1 MHWKVW
7 RKSVLKNVAI
17 LFTVIVSIS
26 SNQYFINENLDY
38 INLYNTSF
46 ENHNSEEQSEE
57 YLFFCNGVPCQN
69 HDIKS
74 VIKEI
79 TNEGRYIYFEPEEL
93 AQLDFS
99 TLEDWQIIKYSFE
112 ELNELDVMPEDCTQ
126 SSVDDGTCGFGIRKE
141 IEFVEYR
148 VTNDPPLLKGI
159 DMNPYTDVLHL
170 EINPP
175 FIESG
180 YSLSSFGCK
189 VQILENDILLHT
201 YTQTV
206 NELNC
211 YFNIPNELQ
220 GDTYH
225 LEIFTFVVFENTQT
239 GQFKEIFRFMAEVG
253 TND

>member
-1 MHWKVW
+1 MF
-7 RKSVLKNVAI
+7 KNI
-17 LFTVIVSIS
+17 FLIFSLFASLSIPNLLDDIGNVSLLDD
-26 SNQYFINENLDY
+26 INNDTLG
-38 INLYNTSF
+38 
-46 ENHNSEEQSEE
+46 NHDASGDEDED

-69 HDIKS
+69 HDIKT

-79 TNEGRYIYFEPEEL
+79 TNEGRYVYFEPEEL

-99 TLEDWQIIKYSFE
+99 TLEDWQIIRYSVE
-112 ELNELDVMPEDCTQ
+112 ELNELDIMPEDCTQ
-126 SSVDDGTCGFGIRKE
+126 RSVDDGTCGFGIRKE

-159 DMNPYTDVLHL
+159 DMNPHTDVLHL

-180 YSLSSFGCK
+180 YLLSSFGCK
-189 VQILENDILLHT
+189 VEILENDILLHT

-220 GDTYH
+220 GDIYH

>member
-1 MHWKVW
+1 ML
-7 RKSVLKNVAI
+7 KSAI
-17 LFTVIVSIS
+17 LVFSIFASFS
-26 SNQYFINENLDY
+26 SLQLFEEKNIDTSLMKLNTITLGNHDTTNEED
-38 INLYNTSF
+38 
-46 ENHNSEEQSEE
+46 EN

-69 HDIKS
+69 HDVKS

-112 ELNELDVMPEDCTQ
+112 ELNELDIMPEDCTQ

-141 IEFVEYR
+141 TEFIEFR

-159 DMNPYTDVLHL
+159 DMNPFTDVLHL
-170 EINPP
+170 ELNPP

-180 YSLSSFGCK
+180 YTLSSFGCQ
-189 VQILENDILLHT
+189 VQILENDISLHT

-220 GDTYH
+220 GDIYH
-225 LEIFTFVVFENTQT
+225 LEISTFVVFENSSTNQI
-239 GQFKEIFRFMAEVG
+239 KEIFRFMAEVG
-253 TND
+253 TNE